1 MESRIK
7 TSCWIAIFTIFFVM
21 FVSNGNISNVQ
32 LVLAVLSSFA
42 FGLEK

>member
-7 TSCWIAIFTIFFVM
+7 DSCWIAILTIFFIM
-21 FVSNGNISNVQ
+21 FVSKGNISNVQ

-42 FGLEK
+42 FGLGE